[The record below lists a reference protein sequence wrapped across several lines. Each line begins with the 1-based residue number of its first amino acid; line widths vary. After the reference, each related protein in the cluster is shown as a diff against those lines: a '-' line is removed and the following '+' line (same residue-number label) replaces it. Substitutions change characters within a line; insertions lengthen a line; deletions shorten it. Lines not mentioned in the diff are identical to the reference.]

1 MFVSGLTL
9 YSLTTAQLPFGRDN
23 LAAITDGDFVG
34 IPGGGGGGAAAAGG
48 GGAAAAAG
56 GAAGGG
62 GGPPCY
68 SECVRDVLSGLLRV
82 DCAERLSASDGVQ
95 LIETARAEAQAAE
108 QRRAELAQAERE
120 QR

>member
-23 LAAITDGDFVG
+23 LAAITDEDFVG
-34 IPGGGGGGAAAAGG
+34 IPGGGVGGGAAAG
-48 GGAAAAAG
+48 G

-62 GGPPCY
+62 AGPPCY

-82 DCAERLSASDGVQ
+82 DCAERLSASGGVQ

-120 QR
+120 RR

>member
-34 IPGGGGGGAAAAGG
+34 IPGGGGGGAAAGG
-48 GGAAAAAG
+48 GGAAAAG
-56 GAAGGG
+56 GAAGA
-62 GGPPCY
+62 GPPCY
-68 SECVRDVLSGLLRV
+68 SECARDVLSGLLRV

-108 QRRAELAQAERE
+108 QRRAELAEAERE
-120 QR
+120 RR

>member
-1 MFVSGLTL
+1 VFVSGLTL

-23 LAAITDGDFVG
+23 LAAITDEDFVG
-34 IPGGGGGGAAAAGG
+34 IPGGGGGGAAAGG
-48 GGAAAAAG
+48 GGAAAAC

-62 GGPPCY
+62 AGPPCY
-68 SECVRDVLSGLLRV
+68 SECVRNVLSGLLRV

-120 QR
+120 RR

>member
-34 IPGGGGGGAAAAGG
+34 IPGGGGGGG
-48 GGAAAAAG
+48 AAAG
-56 GAAGGG
+56 GAAAA
-62 GGPPCY
+62 GPPCY

-108 QRRAELAQAERE
+108 QRRAELAEAERE
-120 QR
+120 RR